1 MNQEY
6 LEYFINPESINIKND
21 HDYDEALRG
30 LSALRTYYLQTNN
43 KLDILKRNDS
53 KDYSEMNSLED
64 EKKLISQSIGKVS
77 SKLDSYVS
85 MRDLDGL
92 TNRDMLERRLKLANE
107 RIEEIKKQKEENEKK
122 YNTIGNL
129 SLNTEEKQ
137 LNNFIAL
144 IQERLGKRQTQSSSQ
159 DVQDLV
165 AEGRKTVLEIWN
177 LIKKGSQK
185 GNEDNSDILLGV
197 SSARGKFNNI
207 LKKLGSD
214 AYSLLKD
221 ENDFLVDVNYYIR
234 LCDKMELYQNIRKN
248 ASTNGVLPTQEK
260 LDELKKEIEDAY
272 KEIENNYKA
281 LGGKFMEIPSK
292 TQAKG
297 YAVFEFD
304 GVTYVVSNEVT
315 DSLIKE
321 GLDGVLSDNVVLLS
335 GLKPGINNYSA
346 KGLKINVDDSGKI
359 TVLDK
364 DGKEINSKYYDEV
377 KKDQLGNYAVYEY
390 NGVKYVFGNDLNSD
404 KVRKG
409 IPGLEGANNIML
421 VNSLKPGMN
430 RLKLD
435 NDHAVLI
442 NLDGDGKIK
451 LIDSDNKD
459 LTASYF
465 ENDKQASTLSL
476 DNSPVKNNNKS
487 TPQKVD
493 DAHEASKNL
502 LSKLKK
508 NWKKIVLGVATLAVV
523 ATTGLGISNIV
534 RSFNGPEQEVTQ
546 SREIKSQQHKISDS
560 VKSQVEET
568 NNNDN
573 IDYQS
578 VVNDV
583 ANSGLNVYSDAYSA
597 TSRTNGQTANQWFQ
611 YDSPVGV
618 YNTATHSYQ
627 NLTADQLASLD
638 ALEALAQD
646 PNNAVLFGES
656 MQNASGFMNAQD
668 LIQSIQK

>member
-85 MRDLDGL
+85 MRDIDGL

-107 RIEEIKKQKEENEKK
+107 RIEEIKKQKEENERK

-137 LNNFIAL
+137 LIDFVAL
-144 IQERLGKRQTQSSSQ
+144 LEERLGKRQTQSSSQ

-165 AEGRKTVLEIWN
+165 AEGRNTVLEIWN

-476 DNSPVKNNNKS
+476 DNSLVKNNNKG

-493 DAHEASKNL
+493 DAHEASK
-502 LSKLKK
+502 
-508 NWKKIVLGVATLAVV
+508 IY
-523 ATTGLGISNIV
+523 
-534 RSFNGPEQEVTQ
+534 F
-546 SREIKSQQHKISDS
+546 
-560 VKSQVEET
+560 
-568 NNNDN
+568 
-573 IDYQS
+573 
-578 VVNDV
+578 
-583 ANSGLNVYSDAYSA
+583 
-597 TSRTNGQTANQWFQ
+597 
-611 YDSPVGV
+611 
-618 YNTATHSYQ
+618 Q
-627 NLTADQLASLD
+627 NLRKIGKNCFRSCYFGSSC
-638 ALEALAQD
+638 
-646 PNNAVLFGES
+646 NNWTWY
-656 MQNASGFMNAQD
+656 
-668 LIQSIQK
+668 

>member
-1 MNQEY
+1 MDFVAL
-6 LEYFINPESINIKND
+6 LE
-21 HDYDEALRG
+21 
-30 LSALRTYYLQTNN
+30 
-43 KLDILKRNDS
+43 
-53 KDYSEMNSLED
+53 
-64 EKKLISQSIGKVS
+64 
-77 SKLDSYVS
+77 
-85 MRDLDGL
+85 
-92 TNRDMLERRLKLANE
+92 
-107 RIEEIKKQKEENEKK
+107 
-122 YNTIGNL
+122 
-129 SLNTEEKQ
+129 
-137 LNNFIAL
+137 
-144 IQERLGKRQTQSSSQ
+144 ERLGKRQTQSSSQ

-165 AEGRKTVLEIWN
+165 AEGRNTVLEIWN

-185 GNEDNSDILLGV
+185 GNEDNSDILLEV

-221 ENDFLVDVNYYIR
+221 ENDFLADVNYYIR

-508 NWKKIVLGVATLAVV
+508 NWRKIVLGVATLAVV